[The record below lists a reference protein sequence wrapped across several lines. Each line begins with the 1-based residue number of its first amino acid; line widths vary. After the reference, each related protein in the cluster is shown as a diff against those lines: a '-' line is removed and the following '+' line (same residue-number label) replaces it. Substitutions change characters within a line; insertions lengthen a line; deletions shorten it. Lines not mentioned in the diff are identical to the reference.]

1 LEPEAIQDPPA
12 VVQPAPSLQLPG
24 LQPEAE
30 LHAWLEGAQLKPT
43 DATLTSRDPLA
54 GRRQVTWASALPM
67 LRRSWT
73 GQLSDEPAWTTQAK
87 VSAEYEALVVQVS
100 EPAAR

>member
-1 LEPEAIQDPPA
+1 MLLDAIA
-12 VVQPAPSLQLPG
+12 SG
-24 LQPEAE
+24 E
-30 LHAWLEGAQLKPT
+30 
-43 DATLTSRDPLA
+43 RIA

-87 VSAEYEALVVQVS
+87 VRAEYEALVVQAS